1 MNRKGGS
8 AKGELILAI
17 YELAN
22 CYRQG
27 WGVPKD
33 LAAAFQYYLT
43 AANLGDTD
51 AMNEV
56 ALCYLEGYGTKKNK
70 VCGSVCFYFL
80 TKFFHLPWWF
90 RIEWVGTYSSTSDM
104 HPPLTRIYLSL
115 FFRWG

>member
-1 MNRKGGS
+1 M
-8 AKGELILAI
+8 LAI

-33 LAAAFQYYLT
+33 LEAAFQYYLT

-70 VCGSVCFYFL
+70 VSVSPNPRDFSFRSRMDEQAAI
-80 TKFFHLPWWF
+80 TK
-90 RIEWVGTYSSTSDM
+90 RKGVNV
-104 HPPLTRIYLSL
+104 
-115 FFRWG
+115 

>member
-1 MNRKGGS
+1 MNKGGS

-56 ALCYLEGYGTKKNK
+56 ALCYLEGYGTKKDK
-70 VCGSVCFYFL
+70 VRIGS
-80 TKFFHLPWWF
+80 
-90 RIEWVGTYSSTSDM
+90 IE
-104 HPPLTRIYLSL
+104 LS
-115 FFRWG
+115 